1 MLKNKKLLYIL
12 PEMAFTATVGE
23 TPKTDYYF
31 VETFHQING
40 EFMKDENFVHESLK
54 MLFERVE
61 EGVYTAPNGR
71 SFESGSTPAVAQALI
86 NVQPDMARL
95 KEVIAYAPEDLVRS
109 KPECALFD
117 FIVDRLAAD
126 VAKVTGRRVDFG
138 FTNTGGIRV
147 DIPAGDVLLDDLVSM
162 LPFKNY
168 LTWVELKGSDLR
180 TVLEYMAETKPQCIS
195 GGRVVIKGGKLV
207 SAEIGGEPLDDER
220 VYGVATI
227 DFLLDGGDGFKLA
240 RGARDYVITDVLI
253 GDAILADVRAL
264 TAAGKPLEYKTDGR
278 ITVEE

>member
-1 MLKNKKLLYIL
+1 MVKAKVIAAALALALLPACTGGYCFKWQKHL
-12 PEMAFTATVGE
+12 MDGSRTGVKCPSVNNVAQTLGTVG
-23 TPKTDYYF
+23 
-31 VETFHQING
+31 N
-40 EFMKDENFVHESLK
+40 
-54 MLFERVE
+54 
-61 EGVYTAPNGR
+61 GVYTAPNGR
-71 SFESGSTPAVAQALI
+71 VFEGGSTPAAAEALI

-117 FIVDRLAAD
+117 FIADRLAAD
-126 VAKVTGRRVDFG
+126 VAKVTGRRVDFA

-168 LTWVELKGSDLR
+168 LTWVELKGSALR
-180 TVLEYMAETKPQCIS
+180 AVLEYMAETKPQCIS

-253 GDAILADVRAL
+253 GDAILADVRAM
-264 TAAGKPLEYKTDGR
+264 TAAGKPLEYKADGR
-278 ITVEE
+278 MTVED